1 MMLRKL
7 LLIGAIALFSVMPV
21 AAQSDTFRLTILHTN
36 DTHAAHEPNANG
48 DGGVA
53 RQAAVVSQIR
63 AEGRNVVLLDAGD
76 RFTGS
81 LFHQQYRGADQ
92 VRIMNLLGYDAMVL
106 GNHEFDDGEDVLLN
120 FASNLT
126 FPALAAN
133 VDFGPFEELGALI
146 QGYTIL
152 EVGGQQIGVIGLVTP
167 DTTVT
172 SSPSRDIT
180 FFDNLAEIANAA
192 AAELTEAGVN
202 KIILLTHIGVEL
214 DLALLAQLS
223 GIDLVIGGHSHTLFA
238 NAYTAAGGRAYPAR
252 ANDADGSTIYYVQAG
267 SNNQYLG
274 RLDVTFD
281 GSGVITAVG
290 GDVIFLTRYI
300 TPDAEMSALVTEL
313 AGPIEEL
320 KATPIGAAASA
331 LLVGDRT
338 VCRVEE
344 CALGSLIADALRAE
358 TGAQIAIMNGGGIR
372 ADIDAGEITLGEV
385 LTVLPFGNLTSTFD
399 VLGADVVAALEN
411 GVSRIVVEN
420 GAVVRAG
427 ANGRFPQVSG
437 IRFTFDPT
445 QPAGSRVVSV
455 EVLGEDG
462 AYSPIDLEAVYT
474 LVSND
479 FVRTGGD
486 GYAMFRDNA
495 RNAYDFGKP
504 LDQVVAEYFVRLG
517 TVDPL
522 VDGRIVVQGATLP

>member
-1 MMLRKL
+1 MLKKL
-7 LLIGAIALFSVMPV
+7 LLVGAIALFSVMPA
-21 AAQSDTFRLTILHTN
+21 AAQSDTFRLTVLHTN

-53 RQAAVVSQIR
+53 RQASVVGQIR
-63 AEGRNVVLLDAGD
+63 QQVSNVVLLDAGD

-120 FASNLT
+120 FAGNLT

-146 QGYTIL
+146 QGYTVL
-152 EVGGQQIGVIGLVTP
+152 EIGGQQIGVIGLITP
-167 DTTVT
+167 DTPVT
-172 SSPSRDIT
+172 SSPSRDVT

-192 AAELTEAGVN
+192 AAELAEAGVN
-202 KIILLTHIGVEL
+202 KVILLTHIGVEL
-214 DLALLAQLS
+214 DLALLGQLS
-223 GIDLVIGGHSHTLFA
+223 GIDLVIGGHSHTLFG
-238 NAYTAAGGRAYPAR
+238 NAYTAAGGRTYPAQGT
-252 ANDADGSTIYYVQAG
+252 DADGNTVYYVQAG

-274 RLDVTFD
+274 RLDVTFNAD
-281 GSGVITAVG
+281 GVITAAT

-300 TPDAEMSALVTEL
+300 TPDAEMDALITEL

-320 KATPIGAAASA
+320 KATPIGATASA
-331 LLVGDRT
+331 LLVGDRS

-385 LTVLPFGNLTSTFD
+385 LTVLPFGNLVSTFD
-399 VLGADVVAALEN
+399 VLGADVLAALEN
-411 GVSRIVVEN
+411 GVSRVVVEN

-445 QPAGSRVVSV
+445 QPAGSRVVSA
-455 EVLGEDG
+455 EVLGENGEFAPLD
-462 AYSPIDLEAVYT
+462 PEAVYS

-479 FVRTGGD
+479 FVRNGGD
-486 GYAMFRDNA
+486 GYAMFRDNS

-504 LDQVVAEYFVRLG
+504 LDQVVAEYFARMG